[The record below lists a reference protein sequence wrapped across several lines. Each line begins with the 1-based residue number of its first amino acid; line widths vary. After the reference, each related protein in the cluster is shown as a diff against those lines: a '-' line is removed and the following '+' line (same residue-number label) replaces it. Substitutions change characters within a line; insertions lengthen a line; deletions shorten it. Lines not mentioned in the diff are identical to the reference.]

1 MRSFPPGWLRDEK
14 KQGEVRS
21 FSRVRANADILPL
34 LLLLHYNAAIWRC
47 ACAAAPSGENR
58 RIL

>member
-1 MRSFPPGWLRDEK
+1 LARQKKK

-21 FSRVRANADILPL
+21 FTRVRANADIFPL

-47 ACAAAPSGENR
+47 ACAMRLHHQAKI